1 VNRAKQMNDAAEHQL
16 ARTEQEI
23 VFRVVDSYYAVLL
36 ATKQL
41 EVAEQALKT
50 SQAIMDRSQGEVRT
64 AGWWWSPTCSPRRC
78 RMAARQQETHSGQ
91 ETIWILARAQL
102 SAAMGVPVDSVFSAG

>member
-41 EVAEQALKT
+41 EVAEQAVKT
-50 SQAIMDRSQGEVRT
+50 SQAIMIAAQARFDSGF
-64 AGWWWSPTCSPRRC
+64 GGWSPTCSPRRC
-78 RMAARQQETHSGQ
+78 AWQRDSRNSFGPG
-91 ETIWILARAQL
+91 TIWISRAP
-102 SAAMGVPVDSVFSAG
+102 S